1 MNFIVTKVLPNAELM
16 AIKLRAF
23 IKLTRWREHLP
34 HTIGL
39 ALCGALMA
47 VHLTQSALDWRLLA
61 VVLANVLA
69 QSFAFI
75 INDVEDAPD
84 DALNDRKKAHNAISN
99 EEITRR
105 EGMWFSGLM
114 ALASLALFAVGGL
127 WTFLFGGLMIAL
139 CYLYSAYPFRLKARP
154 LTDVLSH
161 ALMLSALIVITGYFT
176 YHDAPGLAWLVILAA
191 FLFSAYGQFYNQID
205 DYEVDKKAGLQNT
218 VVLLG
223 KRGTQILMY
232 SSLIGAA
239 VFVTIAAI
247 SGAFPAWL
255 GLVGII
261 GIAVSAMF
269 SWETDMRG
277 NPAEGSGSIQKPA
290 LLIMNLMMAI
300 WLAHNLGVFNI

>member
-1 MNFIVTKVLPNAELM
+1 MNFINAEVLT
-16 AIKLRAF
+16 INVSAF

-47 VHLTQSALDWRLLA
+47 VHLTQSVLDWRLVA
-61 VVLANVLA
+61 VILANVLA

-84 DALNDRKKAHNAISN
+84 DALNPRKKAHNAISN
-99 EEITRR
+99 GDISRR
-105 EGMWFSGLM
+105 EGMWFSGLT

-127 WTFLFGGLMIAL
+127 WTFAFGALMLAL

-154 LTDVLSH
+154 VSDVLSH
-161 ALMLSALIVITGYFT
+161 ALMLSALIVMTGYFS
-176 YHDAPGLAWLVILAA
+176 YHAAPGVAWLVILAA

-205 DYEVDKKAGLQNT
+205 DYEVDKAAGLQNT

-232 SSLIGAA
+232 GSLLGAA
-239 VFVTIAAI
+239 IFITIAAI
-247 SGAFPAWL
+247 GGAFPSWL
-255 GLVGII
+255 GMVGII
-261 GIAVSAMF
+261 GVAISAMF
-269 SWETDMRG
+269 TWETDMRG

-300 WLAHNLGVFNI
+300 WLVQTLGLFNG